1 MNLQSTA
8 ALLAIAAPLA
18 VSPVMAQAQP
28 PLPCVRTAIARIVWP
43 TGPAAYQ
50 SGRLALRNGATLR
63 VSGDPKPYQ
72 VQQMKVGDPVVAC
85 YCAMTAWADAPTA
98 RSTTILDLGSNA
110 FYGSLI
116 GEWPQAALA
125 PSQR

>member
-1 MNLQSTA
+1 MNVKSTA

-18 VSPVMAQAQP
+18 ASPVAAQAP
-28 PLPCVRTAIARIVWP
+28 TSLPCVRTTIARIVWP

-63 VSGDPKPYQ
+63 VGGDPQPYQ
-72 VQQMKVGDPVVAC
+72 LQQMRVGDPVVAC
-85 YCAMTAWADAPTA
+85 YGATRRWADAPPS
-98 RSTTILDLGSNA
+98 RSTTVLDLASNA

-116 GEWPQAALA
+116 GEWPRAALA
-125 PSQR
+125 PWQR